1 MERTQ
6 IIEQYLDGML
16 GDEEKR
22 LFEERAA
29 LDQDLREQIMLHKEI
44 NESICDKDLSEL
56 RGIIERISAEH
67 VVSDN
72 SFKLSGIMPVEKGW
86 TFHLIRIAAIL
97 FIVAGVGGILR
108 YAFFSDTNAQKLY
121 DKYYS
126 VYDADGISRSARSDQ
141 LILDNAIMDFTQK
154 KFTESLNKLNSI
166 VTSDKHNYLAW
177 FFRGLT
183 CLETEATAEAILSFK
198 AIPASWNS
206 PYREHRDWYMAL
218 AYLRNN
224 NAAAATE
231 EFTHIADAKGY
242 YAVKAEMIL
251 KKLRS

>member
-22 LFEERAA
+22 LLEERAA
-29 LDQDLREQIMLHKEI
+29 FDKDLREQIMLHKEI
-44 NESICDKDLSEL
+44 NESIRDKDLSEL
-56 RGIIERISAEH
+56 QGIIERISAEH
-67 VVSDN
+67 IVSDN
-72 SFKLSGIMPVEKGW
+72 SFKQSGIMPVEKGW
-86 TFHLIRIAAIL
+86 MFHLIRIAAIL
-97 FIVAGVGGILR
+97 LIVAGAGVILR

-121 DKYYS
+121 NRYYS
-126 VYDADGISRSARSDQ
+126 LYDADGISRSARSDQ
-141 LILDNAIMDFTQK
+141 LILDDAIMDFTQK
-154 KFTESLNKLNSI
+154 NFTESLNKLNSI
-166 VTSDKHNYLAW
+166 IVSDKHNYMAW

-198 AIPASWNS
+198 AIPASWDS

-224 NAAAATE
+224 NVSAAME

-242 YAVKAEMIL
+242 YAVRAEKIL
-251 KKLRS
+251 QKLRP